1 MLQWKLKK
9 MPTPAEVVREKKH
22 FQQLSDFV
30 MRHNRW
36 LFIGVPSFL
45 QVQVIEGILLRSLQ
59 RQK

>member
-1 MLQWKLKK
+1 